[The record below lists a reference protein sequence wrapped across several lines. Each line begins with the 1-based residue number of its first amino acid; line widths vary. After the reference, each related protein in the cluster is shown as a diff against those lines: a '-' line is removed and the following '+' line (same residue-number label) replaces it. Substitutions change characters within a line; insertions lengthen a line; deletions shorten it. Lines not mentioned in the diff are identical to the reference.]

1 MLNNGWIYYPRSCIP
16 KDAVCRAHFVLHG
29 CYGWSIDMLGEPWG
43 KYGRMAAANN
53 IILIFTEASKKDPA
67 CYDVW
72 GYSGKDF
79 ATK

>member
-1 MLNNGWIYYPRSCIP
+1 
-16 KDAVCRAHFVLHG
+16 
-29 CYGWSIDMLGEPWG
+29 MLGEPWG

-53 IILIFTEASKKDPA
+53 IILIFTEADKKYPH

-79 ATK
+79 ATKYGMQIKAFMGMIDRVTS

>member
-1 MLNNGWIYYPRSCIP
+1 
-16 KDAVCRAHFVLHG
+16 
-29 CYGWSIDMLGEPWG
+29 MLGEPWG